1 MIELKSISY
10 SYKMPTGNVAAL
22 SDISLN
28 IQKGIMTAM
37 IGKTG
42 SGKTTLAELI
52 AGIITPDTGTI
63 SGISEKNI
71 GIVFQYPEYQLFED
85 TVFEDIAFAP
95 KNLGLSGDDLKSRVK
110 NAASIVGLG
119 YELLQLAPF
128 ELSGGE
134 KRLAAIAGVLAA
146 EPEIL
151 ILDEPAAGLD
161 PTGKKR
167 IFDILHQLL
176 EDDPGMTVIFITHS
190 MNDAAEHADELIL
203 LNDGTLAASGVPG
216 DIFSD
221 KALLSDCG
229 IAPPDTVIIADMLR
243 KSGIDTGKVYTEDEL
258 FTALCRVFEGRIDH
272 MCRNRC

>member
-258 FTALCRVFEGRIDH
+258 FTALCRVFEGR
-272 MCRNRC
+272 R